1 MIESEGEIDPQNK
14 GTGPRVEIVPV
25 DTGLKSRKTHLR
37 IDTLVTGNRKEILC
51 RNVEPQFRNH
61 PRFQVKIISERQIVK
76 FEVRPVLNK
85 PRRIIGASLIVGI
98 IERRAQNIPRTEVSE
113 PFVIDPALVQHIVAN
128 RAAQQEA
135 QTEMFVGKGAR
146 QGE

>member
-76 FEVRPVLNK
+76 FEEVLIRGTFLEGLTLAIRN
-85 PRRIIGASLIVGI
+85 
-98 IERRAQNIPRTEVSE
+98 
-113 PFVIDPALVQHIVAN
+113 
-128 RAAQQEA
+128 
-135 QTEMFVGKGAR
+135 
-146 QGE
+146 